1 MLADALPEVK
11 HDLQETP
18 IHHLKIACNVSRNE
32 TIGVMVW
39 NTFIVLVCCIFAFL
53 TRKLPE
59 NYNESKFITFCS
71 FSSLV
76 VLLAFST
83 THLTVDD
90 VYFKAT
96 YISLGLIVN
105 ATVALL
111 CLYAVK
117 IYAIYYVNKDDIHV
131 HRFASGRSSHPSVSF
146 IDSKSVNFQR
156 TSVTEQ
162 NVSSAK
168 KQGIVPE
175 TSVVQTEQ
183 SSGFAST
190 ISLSSVRNLE
200 AIDEEDQKSYSK
212 EVSDAGSNPEMNCD
226 TKPDEPPLTVSNKD
240 ELSSETTNAK
250 SAIEGQ
256 EKDVVVHHTGKDNEF

>member
-1 MLADALPEVK
+1 MLADELPEVK
-11 HDLQETP
+11 STLQETP
-18 IHHLKIACNVSRNE
+18 IHSLQIACNLSDPE

-39 NTFIVLVCCIFAFL
+39 NLFIVLVCCIFAFL

-59 NYNESKFITFCS
+59 NYNESKFIAFCS
-71 FSSLV
+71 FCSLV

-90 VYFKAT
+90 EYAKAS

-111 CLYAVK
+111 CLYTVK
-117 IYAIYYVNKDDIHV
+117 IYAIYYVNKDDIHI

-156 TSVTEQ
+156 SSVTEQ

-168 KQGIVPE
+168 KQGIVPD
-175 TSVVQTEQ
+175 TSRGQPEQ
-183 SSGFAST
+183 SSGIAST
-190 ISLSSVRNLE
+190 VSLSSVRNLE
-200 AIDEEDQKSYSK
+200 AIDEEDQGAYCK
-212 EVSDAGSNPEMNCD
+212 EVSVASSNPEINCD
-226 TKPDEPPLTVSNKD
+226 TKPDEPPTEVNDKD
-240 ELSSETTNAK
+240 KLSSETRNAEND
-250 SAIEGQ
+250 IESQ
-256 EKDVVVHHTGKDNEF
+256 EKDVVAHHNGKDNEF